1 MSWRSVY
8 LHSDCISAAVTTTSH
23 VDERAPP
30 EKRGELL
37 FRLLHRIMNKIVL
50 INIYINII
58 VLMSWTGN
66 LHFVYFVVLFVILSM
81 GDVLWCA
88 L

>member
-1 MSWRSVY
+1 M
-8 LHSDCISAAVTTTSH
+8 ATTSH
-23 VDERAPP
+23 ADERAMP

-58 VLMSWTGN
+58 VFICTNWLETEQFLSSNYLIW
-66 LHFVYFVVLFVILSM
+66 VIF
-81 GDVLWCA
+81 G
-88 L
+88 